1 MPGGNSE
8 CGLAVVLKNGIV
20 VDAVEGIVVDAAE

>member
-1 MPGGNSE
+1 VPEGNSE
-8 CGLAVVLKNGIV
+8 CGLAVVLKNDIA